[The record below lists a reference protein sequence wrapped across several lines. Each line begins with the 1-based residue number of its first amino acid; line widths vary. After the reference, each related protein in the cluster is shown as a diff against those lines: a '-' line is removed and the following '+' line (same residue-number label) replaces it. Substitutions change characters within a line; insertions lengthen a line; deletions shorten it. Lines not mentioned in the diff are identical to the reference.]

1 MARASRSV
9 RLSASLAAS
18 FALVGAAP
26 SHALAHTLLENPP
39 PLTDDDGAKEPP
51 CGCVFGGTPACPAT
65 YDTMTV
71 TAGEQLVV
79 SWVETVNHPGSF
91 TIKIVPSSV
100 EEVTAGLLAVAPPI
114 AEIDDTNETSGATIT
129 HTITVP
135 NIECEGSCTLQLV
148 QNMSDSGDQY
158 FTCASINIVPPG
170 AGVGGGGVGG
180 AAGAGGGGATT
191 STGSGNQGEGG
202 APVWEPEPLDSGCAL
217 SPSGARPLGARS
229 LGVGLMASALAA
241 LGLAARRRSR

>member
-1 MARASRSV
+1 MALASRSV

-18 FALVGAAP
+18 LALTGAAP
-26 SHALAHTLLENPP
+26 SLALAHTLLENPP

-65 YDTMTV
+65 YNTMTV
-71 TAGEQLVV
+71 TAGEPLVV

-100 EEVTAGLLAVAPPI
+100 EEGTAGLLAVAPPI

-148 QNMSDSGDQY
+148 QNMSDSGDEY
-158 FTCASINIVPPG
+158 YTCASINIVPPG
-170 AGVGGGGVGG
+170 GGAGGGGVGG
-180 AAGAGGGGATT
+180 AAGAGGGATT

-217 SPSGARPLGARS
+217 GRVGASSLEARP

-241 LGLAARRRSR
+241 LGLAARRRRG